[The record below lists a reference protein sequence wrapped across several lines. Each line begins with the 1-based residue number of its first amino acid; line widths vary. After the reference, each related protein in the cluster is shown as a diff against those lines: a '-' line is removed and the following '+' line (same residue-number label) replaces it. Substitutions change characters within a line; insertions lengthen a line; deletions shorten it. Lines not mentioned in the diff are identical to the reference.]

1 MFQRFCKSARSA
13 SRQRENFM
21 ESLHSDGS
29 ATYLLIIWVEKI
41 IPLTMKSKQIPYP
54 SIVFLS
60 ISGVPIRSDTNQ
72 SVQSQKVTRGLKFW
86 KKKLDCTIH
95 VVKTKALRL
104 CFRICRLFSDAAA
117 YYISRDCSFCTHH
130 YES

>member
-1 MFQRFCKSARSA
+1 MITLILGVFHRFCKSARSA

-41 IPLTMKSKQIPYP
+41 IPLGMKLKQKPYP

-60 ISGVPIRSDTNQ
+60 ILRG
-72 SVQSQKVTRGLKFW
+72 TRNL
-86 KKKLDCTIH
+86 
-95 VVKTKALRL
+95 
-104 CFRICRLFSDAAA
+104 
-117 YYISRDCSFCTHH
+117 SFL
-130 YES
+130 

>member
-1 MFQRFCKSARSA
+1 MITSILGVFHNFCKSARSA

-41 IPLTMKSKQIPYP
+41 IPLGMKSKQKPYP

-60 ISGVPIRSDTNQ
+60 IVDNHFDNRFIIFINSNLCIYKQINYVARACTDTM
-72 SVQSQKVTRGLKFW
+72 S
-86 KKKLDCTIH
+86 C
-95 VVKTKALRL
+95 
-104 CFRICRLFSDAAA
+104 
-117 YYISRDCSFCTHH
+117 
-130 YES
+130 